1 MIEVQ
6 CPSCQTRY
14 RLDEGA
20 LPQENP
26 TFKCSRCGHVF
37 SSEPRAASGPTP
49 PLPQPA
55 PALKPPPVAPAAPA
69 PPASDNPLAR
79 SFAEADPKVPENL
92 SFDFS
97 DDPAED
103 HHLGESDEPALAE
116 DPREHWQVG
125 EVEDPPPPSS
135 SAPRRRARRA
145 APKPAAAPA
154 EENEEDEDDAAR
166 KQARPVHSSGFFL
179 LLFAL
184 AVMAYAV
191 MTLLLGVAPAASRA
205 WLAQLPVIGAEFQDH
220 PTLESQVKLDDVQ
233 VAYRQLD
240 NHRLALVVSGSAH
253 NQSAGALHTIEVAI
267 NLVDSQQHSVA
278 GQQVFCG
285 NLLSPRFATEMTPHE
300 LQFFQKLAPRN
311 FVLPSGESAPFM
323 AVFVDP
329 PAQAHGVVLAVVRAE
344 PPAASGEPG
353 V

>member
-55 PALKPPPVAPAAPA
+55 QAKSPSIAAAASEPPRD
-69 PPASDNPLAR
+69 DNPLAR
-79 SFAEADPKVPENL
+79 SFAETDLKVPENL

-97 DDPAED
+97 DDSADD
-103 HHLGESDEPALAE
+103 HHLGESDEPTLAD

-125 EVEDPPPPSS
+125 ETADPPAAPSS
-135 SAPRRRARRA
+135 ALRPRARARGRA
-145 APKPAAAPA
+145 HKPAAALA
-154 EENEEDEDDAAR
+154 GDEEDGAQTR
-166 KQARPVHSSGFFL
+166 QQAGPLHSSGFFL

-191 MTLLLGVAPAASRA
+191 LTLLLGVAPAASRA
-205 WLAQLPVIGAEFQDH
+205 WLAQLPVIGTEFQDH
-220 PTLESQVKLDDVQ
+220 PTLESQVKLDEVH

-240 NHRLALVVSGSAH
+240 NHRLALVVNGSAH
-253 NQSAGALHTIEVAI
+253 NHSSDALHTIEVAV
-267 NLVDSQQHSVA
+267 NLVDGQRHSVA

-285 NLLSPRFATEMTPHE
+285 NLLSARFATEMTPHE

-311 FVLPSGESAPFM
+311 FILPSGASAPFM

-329 PAQAHGVVLAVVRAE
+329 PAQARGVVLAVVRAE
-344 PPAASGEPG
+344 PPAVAGEPG
-353 V
+353 L

>member
-37 SSEPRAASGPTP
+37 SSEPRAGSGPTP
-49 PLPQPA
+49 PLPQAA
-55 PALKPPPVAPAAPA
+55 PKAPPVAGSE
-69 PPASDNPLAR
+69 PPREDNPLAR
-79 SFAEADPKVPENL
+79 SFAEAEPKVPENL

-97 DDPAED
+97 DDPADD
-103 HHLGESDEPALAE
+103 HHLGESPEPALGE
-116 DPREHWQVG
+116 DPREHWEVG
-125 EVEDPPPPSS
+125 EADDPPPPPS
-135 SAPRRRARRA
+135 SAPRRRARRSA
-145 APKPAAAPA
+145 SKPAPA
-154 EENEEDEDDAAR
+154 GEDDEDDAQTR
-166 KQARPVHSSGFFL
+166 QQTRPLHSSGFFL

-191 MTLLLGVAPAASRA
+191 LTLLLGVAPAASRA

-220 PTLESQVKLDDVQ
+220 PTLESQVKLDDVR
-233 VAYRQLD
+233 VEYRQL
-240 NHRLALVVSGSAH
+240 NNNRLALVVSGSAH
-253 NQSAGALHTIEVAI
+253 NQSAGALHTIEVAV
-267 NLVDSQQHSVA
+267 NLVDSQQRSVV

-311 FVLPSGESAPFM
+311 FILPSGESAPFM

-344 PPAASGEPG
+344 PPAVAGQPG
-353 V
+353 L